1 VQTRGRLL
9 LTFDSMLLSLDAAIF
24 AIKRVMVVGTGFT
37 YVLARRSS
45 GKGGIVVIFILKKI
59 KFSFQ

>member
-1 VQTRGRLL
+1 M
-9 LTFDSMLLSLDAAIF
+9 FDSMLLSLDAAIF

-37 YVLARRSS
+37 YVLAQHSS